1 MKGSMTMVGTA
12 VAAVRKSASAQP
24 SRRRQLTA
32 RSRALMEQAFDIQ
45 GVVLDRQWS
54 WINELPISDAEKQL
68 VFRRLCSTTGSLI
81 DELFAEDIA

>member
-1 MKGSMTMVGTA
+1 
-12 VAAVRKSASAQP
+12 
-24 SRRRQLTA
+24 
-32 RSRALMEQAFDIQ
+32 MEQAFDIQ